1 MADIKAIKGT
11 DNTTYSIVD
20 RFSEWGGYN
29 YLPASK
35 GEFTGT
41 VPTSGSN
48 DFKSWSSV
56 VTVNPNET
64 WTISFDAKSSTT
76 GTLMWV
82 FFYNNASNIVQVS
95 SGIASTGQTTTR
107 SDGGVQLA
115 LTDEY
120 IRYWITWT
128 FNSSAAASKSIICGR
143 LSTGTNN
150 GSTATVKNVK
160 LERGHKATDWSPCWT
175 NIFTYNNETIT
186 MNI

>member
-11 DNTTYSIVD
+11 DDTTYSIVD

-35 GEFTGT
+35 GEFTGI

-48 DFKSWSSV
+48 DFKTWSNV

-120 IRYWITWT
+120 IRYLITWT
-128 FNSSAAASKSIICGR
+128 FNSSAAALKSVICGR
-143 LSTGTNN
+143 LGTGTNN
-150 GSTATVKNVK
+150 GSTATVRKVK
-160 LERGHKATDWSPCWT
+160 LERGHKATDWSPCWA